1 MVDVFRLVERILRL
15 ANNFG
20 GLIILF
26 VLVSGYDSSMGR
38 WINDRLIDGI
48 HSARIVQ
55 AI

>member
-1 MVDVFRLVERILRL
+1 MVDVFRLVGRILRL

-26 VLVSGYDSSMGR
+26 VLVNGYEFLKGR
-38 WINDRLIDGI
+38 WINGRLIDGI